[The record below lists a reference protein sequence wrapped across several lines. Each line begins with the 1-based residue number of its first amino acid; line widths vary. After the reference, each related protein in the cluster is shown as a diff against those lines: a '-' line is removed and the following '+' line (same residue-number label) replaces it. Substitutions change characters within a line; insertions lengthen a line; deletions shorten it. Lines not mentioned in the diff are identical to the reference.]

1 MLNPGI
7 YFVFY
12 HVARNTTNN
21 PLTTPFPARSN
32 FKLMSRF
39 IFFFESTE
47 KDCGLK
53 ALTKSNKKAL
63 QSVASVLRLEPS
75 DAEET
80 LIRDVLIDFCDET
93 ATR

>member
-1 MLNPGI
+1 M
-7 YFVFY
+7 Y
-12 HVARNTTNN
+12 
-21 PLTTPFPARSN
+21 
-32 FKLMSRF
+32 RF

-63 QSVASVLRLEPS
+63 QSVASVLRLDTS

-93 ATR
+93 ALRQLKTR

>member
-1 MLNPGI
+1 MPAAQLNQHLLI
-7 YFVFY
+7 
-12 HVARNTTNN
+12 
-21 PLTTPFPARSN
+21 TPFSLALLSN
-32 FKLMSRF
+32 MMCRF

-93 ATR
+93 AIRQLQTR